1 MHISIEG
8 IGPVVLNSPEI
19 REIYKQALIL
29 HHDRSIPVLIEGETG
44 TGKELVARYI
54 HFYHHPETCYRP
66 FIAINC
72 STLSPSLFESEVFG
86 YEAGAFTG
94 AFTGGRKGKYD
105 LADGGTLF
113 FDEISELPL
122 KSQAKLLRVLQE
134 KKYYRLGGLK
144 PIYADV
150 RIICATNKNLEE
162 MIQHNRFRSDLYYR
176 LCTAHIRI
184 PPLRERKADII
195 PLSQIFLLECS
206 RQRNKNFNS
215 ISSPAAKWLCSHP
228 WPGNVRQLR
237 NVMER
242 ITLFHDE
249 KELRAEHLN
258 MLQKGQR
265 IPEPS
270 TAPASRTDWSNFAL
284 PPDRLPL
291 EALNR
296 SVIQR
301 ALQKHSGNIS
311 KTAQYLDIS
320 HRSLSYKMKKWGL
333 FH

>member
-1 MHISIEG
+1 MQVSIEG
-8 IGPVVLNSPEI
+8 IGPVVLNSPQI
-19 REIYKQALIL
+19 REIYRQALIL

-54 HFYHHPETCYRP
+54 HFHHHTGDSYRP

-86 YEAGAFTG
+86 YEAGSFTG
-94 AFTGGRKGKYD
+94 AYAGGKQGKYD
-105 LADGGTLF
+105 LAEGGTLF
-113 FDEISELPL
+113 FDEISELPM

-144 PIYADV
+144 AIQADV

-162 MIQHNRFRSDLYYR
+162 LIQRNRFRSDLYYR
-176 LCTAHIRI
+176 LNTAYIRV
-184 PPLRERKADII
+184 PPLRERKMDIL

-206 RQRNKNFNS
+206 RQRSKNFKS

-237 NVMER
+237 SIMER

-249 KELRAEHLN
+249 YELRAEHL
-258 MLQKGQR
+258 LTVQKDQPLPR
-265 IPEPS
+265 AAAPS
-270 TAPASRTDWSNFAL
+270 ASSASWTDFPL

-291 EALNR
+291 DALNR
-296 SVIQR
+296 SVVQR
-301 ALQKHSGNIS
+301 ALQKHSGSIS

-333 FH
+333 YN